1 VVGGDGRLLGE
12 LLFVRVG
19 GLLDSERDLTSTRQI
34 RLLRRKKGVRRT
46 TESPMRYKRPMK
58 AQL

>member
-34 RLLRRKKGVRRT
+34 RLLRRKKRS
-46 TESPMRYKRPMK
+46 TENDGKPD
-58 AQL
+58 AL